1 MRIDFPSLSPKEEW
15 IDIKLGYFCYQ
26 YTQFKKAK
34 TISCCEGILV
44 LAELQCGRQCT
55 DAAKQ
60 DLEDLNIAGR
70 PWCCSWSSN
79 TLATWC
85 EELTHWKR
93 PWCWERLK
101 AEGGDNRGW
110 DGWMTSPTWWTWVW
124 VGSRSWWWTGKPGM
138 LQSIGSQ
145 RVGHNWATELSWC
158 PLGFPGG
165 SVIKNPASAGGEGS
179 LGQEDPLEK
188 ERATHSSILAWEIP
202 WAEDPGRLQSL
213 WSKRVGHDL
222 ATEP

>member
-101 AEGGDNRGW
+101 VGGNGTTKDEMVGW
-110 DGWMTSPTWWTWVW
+110 HHRLS
-124 VGSRSWWWTGKPGM
+124 
-138 LQSIGSQ
+138 
-145 RVGHNWATELSWC
+145 GHESEQA
-158 PLGFPGG
+158 LGD
-165 SVIKNPASAGGEGS
+165 GEGQGS
-179 LGQEDPLEK
+179 LACCSPWDRKESDVTERLNKDCCGIFPL
-188 ERATHSSILAWEIP
+188 P
-202 WAEDPGRLQSL
+202 
-213 WSKRVGHDL
+213 WSKSYCDPHCH
-222 ATEP
+222 